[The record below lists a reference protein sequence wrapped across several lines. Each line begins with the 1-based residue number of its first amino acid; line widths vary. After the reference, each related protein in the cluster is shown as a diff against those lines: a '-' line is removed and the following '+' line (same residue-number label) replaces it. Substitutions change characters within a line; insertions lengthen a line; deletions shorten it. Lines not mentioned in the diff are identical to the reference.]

1 MTDAVALTGGQSVSF
16 HFSTLG
22 SIHMAKEE

>member
-1 MTDAVALTGGQSVSF
+1 MTEAVALAQKQTISF

-22 SIHMAKEE
+22 SIHITQGE